1 MTPTALRAEIAAVF
15 GEVTAACRLLATGR
29 HVDLT
34 GLELRVNDICEA
46 MTKMPRPDGRDL
58 LPLLQDLNDAFAQ
71 LAIAMRSLNPGEH
84 SDTSK

>member
-1 MTPTALRAEIAAVF
+1 MTPAMLRAEIASVF

-46 MTKMPRPDGRDL
+46 MSKMPRPDGRDM

-71 LAIAMRSLNPGEH
+71 LAIAMRALNPDENT
-84 SDTSK
+84 DTSK

>member
-1 MTPTALRAEIAAVF
+1 MTPAVLRTEIAEVF

-34 GLELRVNDICEA
+34 GLELRVNEICAA
-46 MTKMPRPDGRDL
+46 MAKLPRPDGRDM

-71 LAIAMRSLNPGEH
+71 LAIAMRSLNPDE
-84 SDTSK
+84 DPNTPK